1 MKENRAPSVLQR
13 PVVTIPGANACL
25 CLDLLGHLSPLSGR
39 LCGASRSLLANGLP
53 YHSVLSSCQ
62 RNLTNLI

>member
-39 LCGASRSLLANGLP
+39 LCGAPRSLLANGL
-53 YHSVLSSCQ
+53 
-62 RNLTNLI
+62 LITQFFPRARVI